1 VAANLLAKED
11 VVSLDNGCA
20 CCSLRKDIV
29 RVLAELDRRAV
40 ERGRRFDTIFME
52 TTGLADPR
60 PIAFTFFANPWIA
73 ARFKL
78 DAIVCVM
85 DCAFAIKHLNM
96 FSSRFPPE
104 ETTEAVNEAVS
115 QLALADLVLL
125 NKIDLLDGKEEL
137 ETVRRIT
144 SEINPTASFLECQL
158 NTPEGRPDAEAI
170 LSVDSFSLQK
180 ALEIDSSFLDSGSAS
195 EGELSLS
202 DGGDGKEPIA
212 GAKRAHSKERKPG
225 RKVRER
231 EPKRRKK
238 LMHDTLGIGSVGI
251 TARGPLH
258 EWRFNMFM
266 KDFFA
271 EKARDIIRSK
281 GVLCIKGY
289 EDKKFVFQ
297 GVHDNIVFGPS
308 PDGWVAG
315 EERISRIVFIGKN
328 LSRRGLTDA
337 LRSCVWVPLPEGW
350 REEIDQDSREPV
362 YIHESGMRQYNV
374 PDYTPPHLEA
384 TEFISTRQPRMLLP
398 PSPGGGEE

>member
-1 VAANLLAKED
+1 
-11 VVSLDNGCA
+11 
-20 CCSLRKDIV
+20 
-29 RVLAELDRRAV
+29 
-40 ERGRRFDTIFME
+40 M
-52 TTGLADPR
+52 
-60 PIAFTFFANPWIA
+60 FTN
-73 ARFKL
+73 
-78 DAIVCVM
+78 
-85 DCAFAIKHLNM
+85 
-96 FSSRFPPE
+96 RFPPE

-115 QLALADLVLL
+115 QVALADLVLL
-125 NKIDLLDGKEEL
+125 NKRDLLHGKEEL

-144 SEINPTASFLECQL
+144 LEINPTASFLECQL
-158 NTPEGRPDAEAI
+158 NTPEGRPDADTI

-180 ALEIDSSFLDSGSAS
+180 ALEIDSSFLESGSES
-195 EGELSLS
+195 DGELSLS
-202 DGGDGKEPIA
+202 DGGEGNEPIT
-212 GAKRAHSKERKPG
+212 GAKRAQPKERKS
-225 RKVRER
+225 RKKVLER

-308 PDGWVAG
+308 PDGWCEG

-337 LRSCVWVPLPEGW
+337 LRSCVWVPLPDGW
-350 REEIDQDSREPV
+350 REEMDEESREPV
-362 YIHESGMRQYNV
+362 YIHESGMRQYNI
-374 PDYTPPHLEA
+374 PDYAPPHLEA
-384 TEFISTRQPRMLLP
+384 TEFISTRQPRVLLP
-398 PSPGGGEE
+398 PSPGGEE